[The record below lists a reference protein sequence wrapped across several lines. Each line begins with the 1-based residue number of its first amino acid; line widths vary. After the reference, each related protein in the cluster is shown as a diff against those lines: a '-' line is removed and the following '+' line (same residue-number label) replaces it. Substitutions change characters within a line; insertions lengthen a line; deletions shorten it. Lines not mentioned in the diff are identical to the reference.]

1 MTLTAGGFRPLVV
14 RWLGKCLQPTRLLLV
29 MGNLANIGP
38 SVRLPSLH
46 ATPMWLIALYVPA
59 MEPVNKYFLPPQW

>member
-1 MTLTAGGFRPLVV
+1 
-14 RWLGKCLQPTRLLLV
+14 